1 MVWVSEICWVLP
13 ILAMMRCL
21 AGLCQYYQAHGFRA
35 AKHCIQS
42 ITIWLTALYLKP
54 CTHLCGMPSLFLN
67 LFPFLYV
74 NTLHFSQ

>member
-42 ITIWLTALYLKP
+42 ITIWLTALYLKLARI
-54 CTHLCGMPSLFLN
+54 CVGCQACF
-67 LFPFLYV
+67 
-74 NTLHFSQ
+74 